1 MKRGRRSFTAEFKAD
16 AVSLVQQQGYTVAQ
30 GCQALGI
37 GETALRRWVA
47 QVEAE
52 TAGLTPTGKAITS
65 EQQRI
70 QSLERQVKR
79 LEMEKA
85 ILKKAATLLGED
97 VSLAMR

>member
-1 MKRGRRSFTAEFKAD
+1 M
-16 AVSLVQQQGYTVAQ
+16 
-30 GCQALGI
+30 
-37 GETALRRWVA
+37 A

-52 TAGLTPTGKAITS
+52 TAGLTHTSKAITL

-85 ILKKAATLLGED
+85 ILKKAATLLAED
-97 VSLAMR
+97 EAPAMR

>member
-16 AVSLVQQQGYTVAQ
+16 AVSLVRQQGYTMAQ
-30 GCQALGI
+30 ACQALEI

-52 TAGLTPTGKAITS
+52 TAGLTPTGKAITP

-85 ILKKAATLLGED
+85 ILKKAATLLAED
-97 VSLAMR
+97 GSPAMR

>member
-1 MKRGRRSFTAEFKAD
+1 MKRGRRSFSAEFKAD
-16 AVSLVQQQGYTVAQ
+16 AVSLVRQQGYTVAQ
-30 GCQALGI
+30 ACHALEI

-52 TAGLTPTGKAITS
+52 TAGLTPTGKAITP

-70 QSLERQVKR
+70 QSLERQVNR

-85 ILKKAATLLGED
+85 ILKKAATLLAED
-97 VSLAMR
+97 VSLTMR

>member
-1 MKRGRRSFTAEFKAD
+1 MKRRRRSFTAEFKAE
-16 AVSLVQQQGYTVAQ
+16 AVALVQQQGYTVAQ
-30 GCQALGI
+30 ACQALGL

-52 TAGLTPTGKAITS
+52 TTGRTPTGKAITA

-70 QSLERQVKR
+70 QSLEQQVKR

-85 ILKKAATLLGED
+85 ILKKAATLLAED
-97 VSLAMR
+97 VLPAMR

>member
-1 MKRGRRSFTAEFKAD
+1 MKRGRRSFTPEFKAD
-16 AVSLVQQQGYTVAQ
+16 AVALIKQQGYTVAQ
-30 GCQALGI
+30 ACQALGL

-52 TAGLTPTGKAITS
+52 MGGVTPQGKAITP
-65 EQQRI
+65 EHQRI

-85 ILKKAATLLGED
+85 ILKKAATLLAED
-97 VSLAMR
+97 GLPTIG

>member
-1 MKRGRRSFTAEFKAD
+1 MKRGRRSFTTEFKAD
-16 AVSLVQQQGYTVAQ
+16 AVALVQQQGYTMGQA
-30 GCQALGI
+30 CQALGI

-47 QVEAE
+47 QVETE
-52 TAGLTPTGKAITS
+52 MVGLTPTGKAITP

-70 QSLERQVKR
+70 QQLERQVKR

-97 VSLAMR
+97 TSPAIC

>member
-1 MKRGRRSFTAEFKAD
+1 MKRSRRSFTAEFKAD
-16 AVSLVQQQGYTVAQ
+16 AVSLVQQQGYTVGQAS
-30 GCQALGI
+30 QALGI

-47 QVEAE
+47 QVETE
-52 TAGLTPTGKAITS
+52 KTGLTPTGKAITP

-70 QSLERQVKR
+70 QQLERQVKR

-97 VSLAMR
+97 VSPGMH

>member
-1 MKRGRRSFTAEFKAD
+1 MKRTRRSFTPEIKAD

-30 GCQALGI
+30 ACQALGI
-37 GETALRRWVA
+37 GETALRRWVG
-47 QVEAE
+47 QVAAE
-52 TAGLTPTGKAITS
+52 TSGLTPTGKAITL

-85 ILKKAATLLGED
+85 ILKKAATLLAED
-97 VSLAMR
+97 GAPAIR

>member
-1 MKRGRRSFTAEFKAD
+1 MKRGRRTFTAEFKAD

-30 GCQALGI
+30 ACQALAI

-47 QVEAE
+47 QVETE
-52 TAGLTPTGKAITS
+52 KVGLTPLGKAITP

-70 QSLERQVKR
+70 QTLEAQVKR

-85 ILKKAATLLGED
+85 ILKKAATLLAED
-97 VSLAMR
+97 VSLAIR

>member
-16 AVSLVQQQGYTVAQ
+16 AVSLVRQQGYTIAQ
-30 GCQALGI
+30 ACQALEL

-47 QVEAE
+47 QVESE
-52 TAGLTPTGKAITS
+52 TAGLTPAGKAITP

-70 QSLERQVKR
+70 QSLEAQVKR

-85 ILKKAATLLGED
+85 ILKKAATLLAED
-97 VSLAMR
+97 VSLGMR

>member
-1 MKRGRRSFTAEFKAD
+1 MKRRRRRFTAEFKAE
-16 AVSLVQQQGYTVAQ
+16 AVALVQQQGYTVAQ
-30 GCQALGI
+30 ACQALGL

-47 QVEAE
+47 QVDAE
-52 TAGLTPTGKAITS
+52 TTGGTPTGKAITP

-85 ILKKAATLLGED
+85 ILKKAATLLAED
-97 VSLAMR
+97 SMPAIR